1 MIISGLSGNEI
12 YCLSIKGFAPG
23 ELTVGNSVRSLGIA
37 GSLGSSLKT
46 LAGGEIEN
54 ITLMISEG
62 RHAAIQRMAEEAQ
75 RHGATGVSG
84 VTSELKTLSGYM
96 EFLSQGTA
104 IGAQGQMPFFT
115 SSASGQELYCHLDA
129 GYHPMHFVM
138 GNVAYALGVGR
149 GIVGG
154 FRTMAKGEVKEY
166 SEMYNRIRH
175 LALWRM
181 KEEASRRGANAVVDV
196 KTEIRPFGPGVIE
209 LLMTGTA
216 AFHPRFS
223 QGPVPP
229 QQVVTSELSG
239 SELWNLARLG
249 YAPIELVMATSVY
262 SIGLVGG
269 IGTMFSGFV
278 RGELEELTRLIY
290 HAREN
295 CLQLIRHE
303 AQQLGA
309 ERVVG
314 NRLQIREL
322 APGLIEIIALG
333 TALRKLD
340 NIAPHSPEL
349 ITQAII
355 RDDDALTVSGGGLAG
370 LGASVQFGSG
380 MEQRMQA
387 RANPAGCII
396 AFIVLTI
403 TMIIPLIIGI
413 VAAIS
418 KKP

>member
-12 YCLSIKGFAPG
+12 YCLSLKGFAPG

-37 GSLGSSLKT
+37 GSVGSSLKT

-54 ITLMISEG
+54 ITHMISEG
-62 RHAAIQRMAEEAQ
+62 RHAAIQRMAEEA
-75 RHGATGVSG
+75 RKHGASGVSG

-96 EFLSQGTA
+96 EFLSQGTSV
-104 IGAQGQMPFFT
+104 GAQGQLPFFT

-129 GYHPMHFVM
+129 GYRPMHFVM
-138 GNVAYALGVGR
+138 GNVAYALGIGR
-149 GIVGG
+149 GVLGG
-154 FRTMAKGEVKEY
+154 LRTMAKGEVREY

-181 KEEASRRGANAVVDV
+181 KEEASRIGANAVVDV
-196 KTEIRPFGPGVIE
+196 KIEIRPFGPGVVE

-229 QQVVTSELSG
+229 QQVVTSELTG
-239 SELWNLARLG
+239 AELWNLAKLG
-249 YAPIELVMATSVY
+249 YAPVELVMATSVY

-278 RGELEELTRLIY
+278 QGELEELTRLIY

-322 APGLIEIIALG
+322 APGLIELIGSG

-340 NIAPHSPEL
+340 NITPHSPEL
-349 ITQAII
+349 IPQAII
-355 RDDDALTVSGGGLAG
+355 RDEEALTVNGGGLAG
-370 LGASVQFGSG
+370 LGASVSFGSG
-380 MEQRMQA
+380 MEQRLQN

-396 AFIVLTI
+396 AIIMVAFMTLIPAVIVILAKLT
-403 TMIIPLIIGI
+403 
-413 VAAIS
+413 
-418 KKP
+418 KP

>member
-37 GSLGSSLKT
+37 GSVGSSLKT

-96 EFLSQGTA
+96 EFLSQGTS

-138 GNVAYALGVGR
+138 GNVAYALGIGR
-149 GIVGG
+149 GLVGG

-181 KEEASRRGANAVVDV
+181 KEEASRIGANAVVDV
-196 KTEIRPFGPGVIE
+196 KIEIRPFGPGVVE

-216 AFHPRFS
+216 SFHPRFS

-239 SELWNLARLG
+239 PELWNLARLG

-262 SIGLVGG
+262 SIGLMGG

-295 CLQLIRHE
+295 CLELIRNE
-303 AQQLGA
+303 AKGLGA

-322 APGLIEIIALG
+322 APGLIELIGSG

-340 NIAPHSPEL
+340 NIAPHTAEL
-349 ITQAII
+349 IPQAII
-355 RDDDALTVSGGGLAG
+355 RDEDALTVSGGGLAG

-380 MEQRMQA
+380 MEQRLQA

-396 AFIVLTI
+396 AVVIFAVMFMLAG
-403 TMIIPLIIGI
+403 LAAIIGA
-413 VAAIS
+413 VA
-418 KKP
+418 KP

>member
-23 ELTVGNSVRSLGIA
+23 EITVGNSVRSLGFA
-37 GSLGSSLKT
+37 GSVGSSLKT

-96 EFLSQGTA
+96 EFLSQGTS

-129 GYHPMHFVM
+129 GYHPMQFVM
-138 GNVAYALGVGR
+138 GNVAYALGIGR
-149 GIVGG
+149 GVIGG

-181 KEEASRRGANAVVDV
+181 KEEASRLGANAVVDV
-196 KTEIRPFGPGVIE
+196 KIEIRPFGPGVVE

-216 AFHPRFS
+216 SFHPRFS

-239 SELWNLARLG
+239 PELWNLARLG
-249 YAPIELVMATSVY
+249 YAPVELVMATSVY
-262 SIGLVGG
+262 SIGLMGG

-303 AQQLGA
+303 AQALGA

-322 APGLIEIIALG
+322 APGLIELIGSG

-340 NIAPHSPEL
+340 NIAPHSAEL
-349 ITQAII
+349 IPQAII
-355 RDDDALTVSGGGLAG
+355 RDEDALTVSGGGLAG

-396 AFIVLTI
+396 AVVIFALMFLMTAAAA
-403 TMIIPLIIGI
+403 IIG
-413 VAAIS
+413 ALG
-418 KKP
+418 KP

>member
-37 GSLGSSLKT
+37 GSVGSSLKT

-54 ITLMISEG
+54 ITHMISEG
-62 RHAAIQRMAEEAQ
+62 RHAAITRMADEAR
-75 RHGATGVSG
+75 RHGASGVSG

-129 GYHPMHFVM
+129 GYRPMHFVM
-138 GNVAYALGVGR
+138 GNVAYALGIGR
-149 GIVGG
+149 GFIGG
-154 FRTMAKGEVKEY
+154 LRTMAKGEVQEY

-181 KEEASRRGANAVVDV
+181 KEEAARIGANAVVDV
-196 KTEIRPFGPGVIE
+196 KIEIRPFGPGVVE

-223 QGPVPP
+223 QGPVTP
-229 QQVVTSELSG
+229 QQVVTSELTG
-239 SELWNLARLG
+239 AELWNLAKLG
-249 YAPIELVMATSVY
+249 YAPVDLVMATSVY

-278 RGELEELTRLIY
+278 RGELDELTRLIY

-295 CLQLIRHE
+295 CLNLIRHE
-303 AQQLGA
+303 AQGLGA

-322 APGLIEIIALG
+322 APGLIELIGTG

-340 NIAPHSPEL
+340 GVTPQSPEL
-349 ITQAII
+349 IPQAII
-355 RDDDALTVSGGGLAG
+355 KDEDALTISGGGLAG
-370 LGASVQFGSG
+370 IGESVRFGSG

-387 RANPAGCII
+387 QANPAGCLI
-396 AFIVLTI
+396 AMVIFGV
-403 TMIIPLIIGI
+403 MF
-413 VAAIS
+413 AIS
-418 KKP
+418 ILIAIISAVAKP

>member
-12 YCLSIKGFAPG
+12 YCLSLKGFAPG

-37 GSLGSSLKT
+37 GSVGSSLKT

-54 ITLMISEG
+54 ITHMISEG

-75 RHGATGVSG
+75 KHGASGVSG

-96 EFLSQGTA
+96 EFLSQGTSV
-104 IGAQGQMPFFT
+104 GAQGQLPFFT

-129 GYHPMHFVM
+129 GYRPMHFVM
-138 GNVAYALGVGR
+138 GNVAYALGIGR
-149 GIVGG
+149 GVLGG
-154 FRTMAKGEVKEY
+154 LRTMAKGEVREY

-181 KEEASRRGANAVVDV
+181 KEEASRIGANAVVDV
-196 KTEIRPFGPGVIE
+196 KIEIRPFGPGVVE

-229 QQVVTSELSG
+229 QQVVTSELTG
-239 SELWNLARLG
+239 AELWNLAKLG
-249 YAPIELVMATSVY
+249 YAPVELVMATSVY

-278 RGELEELTRLIY
+278 QGELEELTRLIY

-295 CLQLIRHE
+295 CIQLIRHE

-322 APGLIEIIALG
+322 APGLIELIGSG

-340 NIAPHSPEL
+340 NITPHSPEL
-349 ITQAII
+349 IPQAII
-355 RDDDALTVSGGGLAG
+355 RDEDALTVNGGGLAG
-370 LGASVQFGSG
+370 LGASVSFGSG
-380 MEQRMQA
+380 MEQRLQS

-396 AFIVLTI
+396 AIVMLAFMTL
-403 TMIIPLIIGI
+403 IPAVI
-413 VAAIS
+413 VILAKLS
-418 KKP
+418 KP

>member
-23 ELTVGNSVRSLGIA
+23 ELTVGNSVRSLGIV
-37 GSLGSSLKT
+37 GSVGSSLKT
-46 LAGGEIEN
+46 MAGGEIEN
-54 ITLMISEG
+54 ITEMISEG
-62 RHAAIQRMAEEAQ
+62 RHAAIQRMADEAR

-129 GYHPMHFVM
+129 GYRPMHFVM
-138 GNVAYALGVGR
+138 GNVAYALGIGR
-149 GIVGG
+149 GFVGG
-154 FRTMAKGEVKEY
+154 LRTMAKGEVKEY

-181 KEEASRRGANAVVDV
+181 KEEASRIGANAVVDV
-196 KTEIRPFGPGVIE
+196 RIEIRPFGPGVVE

-229 QQVVTSELSG
+229 QQVITSELTG
-239 SELWNLARLG
+239 AELWNLAKLG
-249 YAPIELVMATSVY
+249 YAPVELCMATSVY

-314 NRLQIREL
+314 NCLQIREL
-322 APGLIEIIALG
+322 APGLIELIASG
-333 TALRKLD
+333 TALRRLD
-340 NIAPHSPEL
+340 NIKPESPEL
-349 ITQAII
+349 IPQAII
-355 RDDDALTVSGGGLAG
+355 RDEEALTVSGSGLAG
-370 LGASVQFGSG
+370 LGESVKFGSG
-380 MEQRMQA
+380 MEQRLQA

-396 AFIVLTI
+396 ALFIIMLTFI
-403 TMIIPLIIGI
+403 PVMISLLMK
-413 VAAIS
+413 AF
-418 KKP
+418 

>member
-12 YCLSIKGFAPG
+12 YCLSLKGFAPG

-37 GSLGSSLKT
+37 GSVGSSLKT

-54 ITLMISEG
+54 ITAMISEG
-62 RHAAIQRMAEEAQ
+62 RHAAIQRMAEEA
-75 RHGATGVSG
+75 RKHGATGVSG

-96 EFLSQGTA
+96 EFLSQGTS
-104 IGAQGQMPFFT
+104 IGSQGQLPFFT

-129 GYHPMHFVM
+129 GYRPMHFVM
-138 GNVAYALGVGR
+138 GNVAYALGIGR
-149 GIVGG
+149 GLIGG
-154 FRTMAKGEVKEY
+154 LRTMAKGEVREY

-181 KEEASRRGANAVVDV
+181 KEEASHMGANAVVDV
-196 KTEIRPFGPGVIE
+196 KIEIRPFGPGVVE

-229 QQVVTSELSG
+229 QQVVTSELTG
-239 SELWNLARLG
+239 AELWNLAKLG
-249 YAPIELVMATSVY
+249 YAPVELVMATSVY

-295 CLQLIRHE
+295 CLQLIRQE
-303 AQQLGA
+303 AQGLGA

-322 APGLIEIIALG
+322 APGLIELIGSG

-340 NIAPHSPEL
+340 NITPHSPEL
-349 ITQAII
+349 IAQAII
-355 RDDDALTVSGGGLAG
+355 RDEDALTVNGGGLAG
-370 LGASVQFGSG
+370 LATSVQFGSG
-380 MEQRMQA
+380 MEQRLQNQ
-387 RANPAGCII
+387 ANPAGCII
-396 AFIVLTI
+396 A
-403 TMIIPLIIGI
+403 LIIFGAMGLLMSVI
-413 VAAIS
+413 VIIAKLA
-418 KKP
+418 KP

>member
-46 LAGGEIEN
+46 LAGGEVEN
-54 ITLMISEG
+54 ITNMISEG

-96 EFLSQGTA
+96 EFLSQGTS

-138 GNVAYALGVGR
+138 GNVAYALGIGR
-149 GIVGG
+149 GFVGG
-154 FRTMAKGEVKEY
+154 LRTMAKGEVKEY

-196 KTEIRPFGPGVIE
+196 KIEIRPFGPGVVE

-216 AFHPRFS
+216 SFHPRFS

-229 QQVVTSELSG
+229 QQVVTSELTG
-239 SELWNLARLG
+239 PELWNLARLG
-249 YAPIELVMATSVY
+249 YAPVELVMATSVY

-278 RGELEELTRLIY
+278 RGELDELTKLIY

-303 AQQLGA
+303 AQGLGA

-314 NRLQIREL
+314 SRLQIREL
-322 APGLIEIIALG
+322 APGLIELIASG

-340 NIAPHSPEL
+340 NIAPHTAEL
-349 ITQAII
+349 IPQAII
-355 RDDDALTVSGGGLAG
+355 RDEDSLTVNGGGLAG
-370 LGASVQFGSG
+370 MGASVQFGSG
-380 MEQRMQA
+380 MEQRLQA
-387 RANPAGCII
+387 RANPAGCIVGVI
-396 AFIVLTI
+396 VIGLMFLMSAFA
-403 TMIIPLIIGI
+403 IIMST
-413 VAAIS
+413 VA
-418 KKP
+418 KP

>member
-12 YCLSIKGFAPG
+12 YCLSLKGFAPG

-37 GSLGSSLKT
+37 GSVGSSLKT

-54 ITLMISEG
+54 ITHMISEG

-75 RHGATGVSG
+75 KHGASGVSG

-96 EFLSQGTA
+96 EFLSQGTSV
-104 IGAQGQMPFFT
+104 GAQGQLPFFT

-129 GYHPMHFVM
+129 GYRPMHFVM
-138 GNVAYALGVGR
+138 GNVAYALGIGR
-149 GIVGG
+149 GVLGG
-154 FRTMAKGEVKEY
+154 LRTMAKGEVREY

-181 KEEASRRGANAVVDV
+181 KEEASRIGANAVVDV
-196 KTEIRPFGPGVIE
+196 KIEIRPFGPGVVE

-229 QQVVTSELSG
+229 QQVVTSELTG
-239 SELWNLARLG
+239 AELWNLAKLG
-249 YAPIELVMATSVY
+249 YAPVELVMATSVY

-278 RGELEELTRLIY
+278 QGELEELTRLIY

-295 CLQLIRHE
+295 CIQLIRHE

-322 APGLIEIIALG
+322 APGLIELIGSG

-340 NIAPHSPEL
+340 NITPHSPEL
-349 ITQAII
+349 IPQAII
-355 RDDDALTVSGGGLAG
+355 RDEDALTVNGGGLAG
-370 LGASVQFGSG
+370 LGASVSFGSG
-380 MEQRMQA
+380 MEQRLQS

-396 AFIVLTI
+396 AIVMLAFMTLI
-403 TMIIPLIIGI
+403 PVLMIIL
-413 VAAIS
+413 A
-418 KKP
+418 KLTKP

>member
-12 YCLSIKGFAPG
+12 YCLSLKGFAPG

-37 GSLGSSLKT
+37 GSVGSSLKT

-54 ITLMISEG
+54 ITQMISEG
-62 RHAAIQRMAEEAQ
+62 RHAAIQRMADEALK
-75 RHGATGVSG
+75 HGASGVSG

-129 GYHPMHFVM
+129 GYRPMHFVM
-138 GNVAYALGVGR
+138 GNVAYALGIGR
-149 GIVGG
+149 GLVGG
-154 FRTMAKGEVKEY
+154 LRTMAKGEVQEY

-181 KEEASRRGANAVVDV
+181 KEEAANAGANAVVDV
-196 KTEIRPFGPGVIE
+196 RVEIRPFGPGVVE

-223 QGPVPP
+223 QGPVSAK
-229 QQVVTSELSG
+229 QVVTSELSG
-239 SELWNLARLG
+239 PELWNLAKFG
-249 YAPIELVMATSVY
+249 YVPVELVMATSVY

-295 CLQLIRHE
+295 CLNLIRNE
-303 AQQLGA
+303 AKELGA

-322 APGLIEIIALG
+322 APGLIELIATG

-340 NIAPHSPEL
+340 NIAPQSPEL
-349 ITQAII
+349 IPQAII
-355 RDDDALTVSGGGLAG
+355 RDEDALTVSGGGLAG
-370 LGASVQFGSG
+370 LGESVRFGSG

-396 AFIVLTI
+396 ALFIIVVSMLVPACVA
-403 TMIIPLIIGI
+403 III
-413 VAAIS
+413 AAT
-418 KKP
+418 KP